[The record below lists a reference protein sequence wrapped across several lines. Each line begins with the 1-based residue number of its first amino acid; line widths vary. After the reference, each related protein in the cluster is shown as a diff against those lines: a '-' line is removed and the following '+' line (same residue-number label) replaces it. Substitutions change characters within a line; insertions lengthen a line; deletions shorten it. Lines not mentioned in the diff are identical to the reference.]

1 MKDADARPSADELL
15 AKVTAEEK
23 KSRRGK
29 LKIFFGSSAGVGKTY
44 AMLEEARKRAAEGAD
59 VLIGYAEQHIRPET
73 ESLLLGMEILPYKM
87 VEYKGTQIK
96 EFDLDQ
102 ALTRKPTLVCV
113 DELAHS
119 NAPGQRH
126 AKRYQD
132 VLELIDA
139 GIDVYTSLNV
149 QHLESVNDIV
159 ERTSGI
165 KVRETLPDWVFE
177 QADDVQLIDITPDK
191 LIERVAEGKIYK
203 QHNVEHLTKQFF
215 NRGNLSALRELALRR
230 TADRVDAQME
240 DFRRENSV
248 QTSWPTA
255 DRLLVCVGP
264 SPFSEQLVR
273 AARRM
278 SAALRAQWIAAYVET
293 PAAATLPAEAR
304 ERLTQTLRLAERLGA
319 QTVTLTGSNPSD
331 EIVSYA
337 RTKNVA
343 RIVLGKPE
351 GRRWKERLTGSFVDE
366 VIRKSGAIDVYVIR
380 DETAVTPRKRQPQQH
395 RPTAWKGY
403 LWSVLITAA
412 TAALGIVLCH
422 RFSIANSNVLMIDLL
437 GVVVVAL
444 RFGRGPAACAA
455 ALSVAAFDFTVVPPY
470 YSFTVTDQQYL
481 ITFAV
486 MLLTA
491 LIIGALTDRLQSQSE
506 ASRRRERRT
515 AALLDLAKELAAT
528 PETAKIVQAAVTHVS
543 QVFSCRA
550 VILLANRKQP
560 LSAVP
565 VTPGVG
571 EGKGEGKGEGG
582 GERRETEPNPL
593 DDEKE
598 QSVAQWVF
606 DHGELAGATT
616 DTLPFAKGLYLPLK
630 SSRGIVGVLGV
641 FSEATSRLSDPDR
654 LHLLEAFANQTA
666 LAVERTKLADES
678 REAWER
684 VEAEFLRNTLLSG
697 VSHDLRTP
705 LAAITGSASSLA
717 ETNALS
723 DDTRRELARDIVTES
738 ERMER
743 LITNLLD
750 MTRLESSGFSLRKE
764 WHALDEIIGAAIR
777 AASKRL
783 HTRTV
788 TTHLPPQLPLV
799 FVDAVAMEQVLTNLL
814 DNAATYTPTATAID
828 IRVENRGS
836 QLTLEVADHG
846 PGLPPGD
853 PQRVFQ
859 KFFRGGTTPTTSHS
873 DDGSRRGVGLGLAIC
888 KGIVELHEGT
898 ISAQNWIDGD
908 RIGGAL
914 FRIQLP
920 TGGTPP
926 TVPGEGPRENTE

>member
-1 MKDADARPSADELL
+1 MSDSRPSADEWL
-15 AKVTAEEK
+15 ARVEASDKQ
-23 KSRRGK
+23 SRRGK

-44 AMLEEARKRAAEGAD
+44 AMLEEARKRAGEGVS

-73 ESLLLGMEILPYKM
+73 EALLLGLEILPYKV
-87 VEYKGTQIK
+87 VEYKGKQIR
-96 EFDLDQ
+96 EFDLDA
-102 ALTRKPTLVCV
+102 ALARKPALVCV

-119 NAPGQRH
+119 NAPGLRH

-149 QHLESVNDIV
+149 QHLESVNDVV
-159 ERTSGI
+159 ERTSGV

-203 QHNVEHLTKQFF
+203 QHDVERLTKQFF

-248 QTSWPTA
+248 KSSWPTA

-278 SAALRAQWIAAYVET
+278 AAALRAQWIAAYVET
-293 PAAATLPAEAR
+293 PAGTRLPAEAR

-319 QTVTLTGSNPSD
+319 QTVTLSGSNPSE

-337 RTKNVA
+337 RLKNVA
-343 RIVLGKPE
+343 RIVVGKPE
-351 GRRWKERLTGSFVDE
+351 GRRWKERLTGSFVEE

-380 DETAVTPRKRQPQQH
+380 DESRVGPPKRLPREGKPVEWAGYVWSAAVT
-395 RPTAWKGY
+395 
-403 LWSVLITAA
+403 IA
-412 TAALGIVLCH
+412 TAALGVLLYH
-422 RFSIANSNVLMIDLL
+422 HFDIANSNVLMIDLL
-437 GVVVVAL
+437 GVVLVAL
-444 RFGRGPAACAA
+444 RFGRGPAILAA
-455 ALSVAAFDFTVVPPY
+455 MLSVAAFDFTVVPPY
-470 YSFTVTDQQYL
+470 YSFAVTDRQYL
-481 ITFAV
+481 ITFAG

-491 LIIGALTDRLQSQSE
+491 LIIGALTDRLQHQSE

-515 AALLDLAKELAAT
+515 AALLELARELAAM
-528 PETAKIVQAAVTHVS
+528 PETRKIVEAAVTHVS
-543 QVFSCRA
+543 QVFACKA
-550 VILLANRKQP
+550 VIMLMNRRQQ
-560 LSAVP
+560 LCAVP
-565 VTPGVG
+565 VLSVSSTDAS
-571 EGKGEGKGEGG
+571 
-582 GERRETEPNPL
+582 PL
-593 DDEKE
+593 EDEKE

-606 DHGELAGATT
+606 EHGELAGATT

-630 SSRGIVGVLGV
+630 SSRGSVGVLGV
-641 FSEATSRLSDPDR
+641 FAEGGGLSDPER

-666 LAVERTKLADES
+666 LAVERSMLAEES

-717 ETNALS
+717 ETDTLS
-723 DDTRRELARDIVTES
+723 DETRRELARDIVGES

-764 WHALDEIIGAAIR
+764 WHAVDEMVGAAIR
-777 AASKRL
+777 GAQKRL
-783 HTRTV
+783 GDRAV
-788 TTHLPPQLPLV
+788 TTQLPADLPLV
-799 FVDAVAMEQVLTNLL
+799 FVDAVALEQVLGNLL
-814 DNAATYTPTATAID
+814 DNAAAYTPGGTPIE
-828 IRVENRGS
+828 IRASRSGK
-836 QLTLEVADHG
+836 QLTLEVADRG

-859 KFFRGGTTPTTSHS
+859 KFFRGGVNETNGRS

-888 KGIVELHEGT
+888 KGIVELHGGT
-898 ISAQNWIDGD
+898 ITAENRPDG
-908 RIGGAL
+908 GGAL

-926 TVPGEGPRENTE
+926 TVPGEAPQGENV

>member
-1 MKDADARPSADELL
+1 MSDARPTADEWL
-15 AKVTAEEK
+15 AQVEAHEK
-23 KSRRGK
+23 KSQRGK

-44 AMLEEARKRAAEGAD
+44 AMLEEARKRAGEGVD

-73 ESLLLGMEILPYKM
+73 ESLLLGMEILPYKV
-87 VEYKGTQIK
+87 VEYKGTQIR
-96 EFDLDQ
+96 EFDLDA
-102 ALTRKPTLVCV
+102 ALARKPALLCV

-119 NAPGQRH
+119 NAPSLRH

-149 QHLESVNDIV
+149 QHLESVNDVV

-203 QHNVEHLTKQFF
+203 QHDVERLTKQFF

-248 QTSWPTA
+248 KSSWPTA

-278 SAALRAQWIAAYVET
+278 AAALRAQWIAAYVET
-293 PAAATLPAEAR
+293 PAAAGLPAEAR

-319 QTVTLTGSNPSD
+319 QTVTLTGSNPSE
-331 EIVSYA
+331 EIVAYA
-337 RTKNVA
+337 RSKNVA
-343 RIVLGKPE
+343 RIVLGKPD
-351 GRRWKERLTGSFVDE
+351 GRRWKEWFRGSFVDE

-380 DETAVTPRKRQPQQH
+380 DESGVGPQKRLPQERKPIV
-395 RPTAWKGY
+395 WVGY
-403 LWSVLITAA
+403 IWSVVVTVA
-412 TAALGIVLCH
+412 TAALGVLLCH
-422 RFSIANSNVLMIDLL
+422 HLDIANSNVLMIDLL
-437 GVVVVAL
+437 GVVLVAL
-444 RFGRGPAACAA
+444 RFGRGPAILAA
-455 ALSVAAFDFTVVPPY
+455 VVSVAAFDFTVVPPY
-470 YSFTVTDQQYL
+470 YSFAVTDRQYL
-481 ITFAV
+481 ITFTI
-486 MLLTA
+486 MLFTA
-491 LIIGALTDRLQSQSE
+491 LIIGALTDRLQHQSE

-515 AALLDLAKELAAT
+515 AALLELAKELGAT
-528 PETAKIVQAAVTHVS
+528 PETAKIAEAAVAHVS
-543 QVFSCRA
+543 QVFTCRA
-550 VILLANRKQP
+550 VILLVNRRQQLCTAP
-560 LSAVP
+560 LPSVA
-565 VTPGVG
+565 
-571 EGKGEGKGEGG
+571 
-582 GERRETEPNPL
+582 ETNASPL
-593 DDEKE
+593 EDEKE

-606 DHGELAGATT
+606 EHGELAGATT

-630 SSRGIVGVLGV
+630 SSRGVVGVLGV
-641 FSEATSRLSDPDR
+641 FAEEGERFSDPER

-666 LAVERTKLADES
+666 LAVERAMLAEES

-717 ETNALS
+717 ETDTLS
-723 DDTRRELARDIVTES
+723 DDTRRELARDIVGES

-750 MTRLESSGFSLRKE
+750 MTRLESSAFSLTKE
-764 WHALDEIIGAAIR
+764 WHALDEIVGAAIR
-777 AASKRL
+777 GAQKRL
-783 HTRTV
+783 GDHPV
-788 TTHLPPQLPLV
+788 TTHLPADLPLV
-799 FVDAVAMEQVLTNLL
+799 LVDAVALEQVLGNLL
-814 DNAATYTPTATAID
+814 DNAATYTPAGTPIE
-828 IRVENRGS
+828 IRASKSGTL
-836 QLTLEVADHG
+836 LTIEVADHG

-859 KFFRGGTTPTTSHS
+859 KFFRGGVNQTNGRS

-888 KGIVELHEGT
+888 KGIVELHGGT
-898 ISAQNWIDGD
+898 ITAENRPDG
-908 RIGGAL
+908 GGAL

-926 TVPGEGPRENTE
+926 AVPDEGPRGDDV